1 MVTINSTN
9 NKFRAML
16 QIDSDGYIGS
26 PAYYGYMRSRS
37 EVIIRLGAG
46 VAAGIYLY
54 KFSVTMGGTT
64 REITYTSN
72 PDGSLVVSLQ
82 KFMVM
87 CGAGNSFGMFIDAD
101 ITGTSERVG
110 VTVNVLDGVSYNDII
125 APMTNGLQGF
135 TMVGTA
141 RHNVVPPNVMMSQPL
156 GPDVI
161 AESSLMNVLLTSAT
175 RPDAAW
181 YGVSNGV
188 EVEITPTGVRL
199 NQLEVFGSYTE
210 LIYREQVNVET
221 IEHRWTLEH
230 PDTCDDI
237 VMLEWTSLTGAL
249 RRHLFHIAELDCS
262 VDETARL
269 LSLHDGFKVAKNVSN
284 GFKVRL
290 EGLTAYSHWY
300 YYDMLL
306 ANDLKAGVPLGWI
319 NDFQEVE
326 CAETNATTIINAQG
340 FVDFEAVI
348 RYKHYDTY

>member
-1 MVTINSTN
+1 
-9 NKFRAML
+9 ML
-16 QIDSDGYIGS
+16 QLDSDGYIGS

-37 EVIIRLGAG
+37 EVIIRLGTG

-54 KFSVTMGGTT
+54 TFSVTIGGTT
-64 REITYTSN
+64 KQITYTSN

-87 CGAGNSFGMFIDAD
+87 CGNGYSFGLFIDAD
-101 ITGTSERVG
+101 ITGTAEHVG
-110 VTVNVLDGVSYNDII
+110 VTVNVLDGVSYGDII

-141 RHNVVPPNVMMSQPL
+141 RHNVVPPNVMMVQQL
-156 GPDVI
+156 GPVVM
-161 AESSLMNVLLTSAT
+161 AETSLANVLLTSET

-181 YGVSNGV
+181 YGVSGGI
-188 EVEITPTGVRL
+188 EVEIRPVGIRS
-199 NQLEVFGSYTE
+199 NQLEIYGNYTD
-210 LIYREQVNVET
+210 LIYREQRNGET
-221 IEHRWTLEH
+221 IEQHWALEQ

-249 RRHLFHIAELDCS
+249 RRHLFRIAELDCS

-300 YYDMLL
+300 YSDILM

-326 CAETNATTIINAQG
+326 CVETNSSTVINAQG